1 MERREFIKK
10 MLQRT
15 GIGAGVAVAGTAG
28 LVGYYQP
35 RKEFYLQSAEG
46 AEVKERLELSKKV
59 VVIGGGL
66 AGITASLELARK
78 GFAVTLVESSAS
90 LGGKLTG
97 WDLEALGERFPV
109 EHGFHGF
116 FDQYYNLNELF
127 ASAGIKPDVFL
138 ASPGYPV
145 IFKSSPEEI
154 FGQTPKLFP
163 LNVFSI
169 IGQSRRL
176 DLISFLKN
184 SKGLLSTIEL
194 FRYEYKK
201 SFQKYDA
208 IDFMTFCRQGET
220 LPAFVDTVLHPFA
233 DATMNRM
240 EVLSAAEALR
250 YFHFYFMGSPEGLS
264 FKITNRDCMTALI
277 NPLEAKLKEL
287 GVTLRKGCSA
297 GRLKVEG
304 KRVEGV
310 VVDSPDSGSALYLS
324 LDASAVPQEG
334 FAAFVTVDGV
344 PVMVGRKG
352 NGYLAF
358 DGRCT
363 HMGCPVTP
371 DALTGGFY
379 CPCHAGRYDAS
390 GIPVSGPPEAPLAR
404 LAVLPEGEKLI
415 VKREGIAGGGEGELL
430 ACDYCVI
437 ASDVRGTR
445 GLVHASQLA
454 RPEFE
459 SKVAS
464 LGEADPYAVYRLW
477 IDRKIDSAEF
487 PFYTVSG
494 YTYTDSISLYSHFQ
508 EPFIS
513 WAEKHGGTV
522 VELHAYAIAPKDI
535 RPEEEIKATMLQ
547 ELHTMFPETR
557 EAKLLHELFM
567 LQSNFSRWAPGDH
580 ARRPGIETPFSNL
593 FLAGDWV
600 KVDAPVFLMEAAAF
614 TGRMAA
620 NLIFRQESLKPIP
633 LPVVPMKGLFA

>member
-10 MLQRT
+10 LLQRT
-15 GIGAGVAVAGTAG
+15 GIGASVAIAGTAG

-35 RKEFYLQSAEG
+35 RKEFYADAAEG
-46 AEVKERLELSKKV
+46 AEVKERLDVSKKV
-59 VVIGGGL
+59 VIIGGGL
-66 AGITASLELARK
+66 AGISASRELSRR
-78 GFAVTLVESSAS
+78 GFDVTLVESSDA

-97 WDLEALGERFPV
+97 WDLDALGERFPV

-127 ASAGIKPDVFL
+127 ADADISQELFMQ
-138 ASPGYPV
+138 SPGYPV
-145 IFKSSPEEI
+145 IFKNSPEEI

-194 FRYEYKK
+194 FRYDYKK
-201 SFQKYDA
+201 SFQKYDS
-208 IDFMTFCRQGET
+208 IDFMTFCRNGET
-220 LPAFVDTVLHPFA
+220 LPAFVDTVLHPFS

-250 YFHFYFMGSPEGLS
+250 YFHFYFMGSPEGLA

-277 NPLEAKLKEL
+277 DPLEARLKKL
-287 GVTLRKGCSA
+287 GVKLRKGSTA
-297 GRLKVEG
+297 RSIKVEG
-304 KRVEGV
+304 GKVTGI
-310 VVDSPDSGSALYLS
+310 VVDSPEHGSALFLS
-324 LDASAVPQEG
+324 LDPAVVPQEG
-334 FAAFVTVDGV
+334 FAAFVTDTGV

-352 NGYLAF
+352 SGFFAY

-363 HMGCPVTP
+363 HMGCPVSP
-371 DALTGGFY
+371 DVLSGGFY

-390 GIPVSGPPEAPLAR
+390 GIPVSGPPKASLAT
-404 LAVLPEGEKLI
+404 LAAALEGDKL
-415 VKREGIAGGGEGELL
+415 VVSREGGVGGGEFLS
-430 ACDYCVI
+430 CDYCIV
-437 ASDVRGTR
+437 ASNVRGTR
-445 GLVHASQLA
+445 ELVKASQLSQ
-454 RPEFE
+454 PEFE

-477 IDRKIDSAEF
+477 IDRPLDSVEF

-513 WAEKHGGTV
+513 WAKKHGGAV

-547 ELHTMFPETR
+547 ELHAMFPETIG
-557 EAKLLHELFM
+557 AKVLQELFM

-600 KVDAPVFLMEAAAF
+600 KVDAPVFLMEAAVF
-614 TGRMAA
+614 TGRMAS
-620 NLIFRQESLKPIP
+620 NLIFRQESLKLVP
-633 LPVVPMKGLFA
+633 LPIVPMTGLFA